1 MKKVIRLT
9 ESDLIRLIK
18 RVIDEQYN
26 ETEFEPSV
34 DYVSEL
40 KTKMDNYKNKMDR
53 FLEDLK
59 SQGNIDKKRFL
70 IQVRN
75 QTNQILNQYD
85 ENENIGRKDSLS
97 IFKSFT
103 QQQMDM
109 LNYFKSKLR
118 DSSEGNITEGEISE

>member
-85 ENENIGRKDSLS
+85 ENENIGREDSLS
-97 IFKSFT
+97 IYKSFI

-118 DSSEGNITEGEISE
+118 DSS